1 MLYPSTASILRVLK
15 PGTLVLAALLGT
27 SLCAQAGTEMT
38 DTKESKDKNVIQQ
51 PPPAEPKFYF
61 DLSAGGDFDIH
72 STKFLNDSGAT
83 FISQVPGSGGIA
95 IPGRIQTRD
104 FTTTHDVAT
113 INGRAELG
121 YKVLPYLSVFI
132 GGEYSHS
139 DGQSTRRVGRVYD
152 TTGVYA
158 GNGVPAEYNLYGSFG
173 QYQSYSGIG
182 GFKVNTP
189 RTILDF
195 LHIPKFVSPYFT
207 VSGGGKYL
215 DAQTADFFA
224 KDGNLVSTG
233 KETLF
238 QSGWVGTVDAELGY
252 NLKLTRNFDVT
263 IESGYG
269 YDSKPEHEAQPFIG
283 HANRDG
289 DRLYSTVYLGGK
301 FLF

>member
-1 MLYPSTASILRVLK
+1 M
-15 PGTLVLAALLGT
+15 LAALLGT
-27 SLCAQAGTEMT
+27 GLCAQAGTEMS

-61 DLSAGGDFDIH
+61 DLSVGGDFDIH
-72 STKFLNDSGAT
+72 ATKFLNDSNAT
-83 FISQVPGSGGIA
+83 FFSRQINPLTGAAVA
-95 IPGRIQTRD
+95 VPGRIQSRD
-104 FTTTHDVAT
+104 FTSTHDTAT
-113 INGRAELG
+113 INGRAEVG

-139 DGQSTRRVGRVYD
+139 AGQQTRRVGRVYD
-152 TTGVYA
+152 TTGIYA
-158 GNGVPAEYNLYGSFG
+158 GNGVPAEYNLYGNFG
-173 QYQSYSGIG
+173 QYQSYSGFG
-182 GFKVNTP
+182 GLKVNTP

-207 VSGGGKYL
+207 ASGGGKYL

-224 KDGNLVSTG
+224 KDGNFVSTG
-233 KETLF
+233 KETLY

-252 NLKLTRNFDVT
+252 DLKFTRNFSVT

-269 YDSKPEHEAQPFIG
+269 YDTKPQRETQPEIG
-283 HANRDG
+283 RANRDG